1 MFCGIFEAMAVMYN
15 CLILMFQ
22 CICGGLLALQ
32 RRNIAIIYN
41 CLVLRISVV
50 EVTYHIQFFSII
62 ENKIAPKLVLQTFVH
77 VVRPLDG

>member
-1 MFCGIFEAMAVMYN
+1 MYN
-15 CLILMFQ
+15 GLILMFQ
-22 CICGGLLALQ
+22 CICGVLLALQ

-50 EVTYHIQFFSII
+50 EVTYHIQHDFFSII